1 MVRSIFCKEQWE
13 QFAHSH
19 SFEKSDESESLPY
32 LFKKERHSE
41 ERREQLALGPKKGKA
56 VNQEQITSLFGK
68 EWQERFAHSHCFVKS
83 NKSDSLTVPVF

>member
-1 MVRSIFCKEQWE
+1 MYEISFLHNIIQCAQILVFLRSIFCKEQWE

-68 EWQERFAHSHCFVKS
+68 E
-83 NKSDSLTVPVF
+83 